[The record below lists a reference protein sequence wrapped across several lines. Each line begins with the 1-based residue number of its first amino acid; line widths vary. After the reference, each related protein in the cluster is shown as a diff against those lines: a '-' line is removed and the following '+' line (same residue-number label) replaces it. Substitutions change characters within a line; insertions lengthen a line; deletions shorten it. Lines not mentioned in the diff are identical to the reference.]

1 MLRWR
6 VSERRK
12 ILELLAAKQL
22 SVEQADELLA
32 ALELGNQ
39 ASHKESY
46 GAPKAGYRSVHI
58 SIKSRKGENV
68 NLKLPLTLAKFIG
81 KMIPPDAKVQLE
93 RQGIELQELIA
104 SLGEQPNEGRIA
116 DIQTGKGDSIVIEV
130 V

>member
-1 MLRWR
+1 MLRSR

-12 ILELLAAKQL
+12 ILELFAAKQL

-39 ASHKESY
+39 ESHKESY
-46 GAPKAGYRSVHI
+46 GAPKAGYRSVRI

-93 RQGIELQELIA
+93 DQGIELQELIA
-104 SLGEQPNEGRIA
+104 SLGEQPGEGRIA